1 MSLVLEADGV
11 TVQFGGLVA
20 VDAVTLRLHRG
31 ERRAIIGPNGAGKTT
46 FFNLIGG
53 QIRPTS
59 GEIRLFGEPVT
70 TKSPRNRA
78 ELGLVR
84 TFQATALFSSMTVAE
99 NIILSLQA
107 LDPRKY
113 VVYRPVLAYR
123 DLMARVEEIVA
134 KWSLSKWREAPVAH
148 MSHGE
153 QRQLEIILAIES
165 SPRLLLLDE
174 PTAGLAP
181 AETQAVTELIGALDR
196 SVTILLIEHD
206 MDVAFRIAESFTV
219 FHQGRIVVEGS
230 PDEIRRDPRVAEL
243 YFGPNEA
250 PSAVDSRA

>member
-11 TVQFGGLVA
+11 TAQFGGLMA
-20 VDAVTLRLHRG
+20 VDGVTLRLQRG

-53 QIRPTS
+53 QIRPTA

-70 TKSPRNRA
+70 TKAPRKRA

-84 TFQATALFSSMTVAE
+84 TFQSTALFADMTAAE

-113 VVYRPVLAYR
+113 VIYRPLASYR
-123 DLMARVEEIVA
+123 DLMARVDEIVA
-134 KWSLSKWREAPVAH
+134 KWSLAKWREVPVAH

-206 MDVAFRIAESFTV
+206 MDVAFQIAESFTV
-219 FHQGRIVVEGS
+219 FHQGRIVVEGA
-230 PDEIRRDPRVAEL
+230 PDDIRRDARVAEL
-243 YFGPNEA
+243 YFGPGETTPA
-250 PSAVDSRA
+250 GESRA